1 MRCQSLAEEVC
12 VDARPVG
19 AGRARQNA
27 IYRAGAFGR
36 RPKVPTDPTALEGAA
51 RRSMSGDA
59 WAYVAGGAGDGAT
72 LRANRA
78 AYERWQIVP
87 RVLRDV
93 SHRDLSVS
101 LFGRSLPTPL
111 LVAPIGAAGLV
122 RRHADVLIGRAA
134 AAVGVPYILSSQ
146 GSSPMEETAAA
157 MGSSPRWYQ
166 LYWSTDEALVDSFIR
181 RAEGMG
187 AEALV
192 VTLDTTML
200 GWRPQDLDRG
210 SLPFARG
217 IGIAQYTSDPRFKEL
232 VRERVADGGAGGDI
246 AGPRPRVT
254 AGAVRTLATMARETP
269 GRFVVNLRS
278 PLPRAAA
285 ETFMAIY
292 SKPSLTWSD
301 IATLSSRTTLPVV
314 LKGILHPDDAIRA
327 RDLAVAAVMVSNH
340 GGRQVDGAVGSLDA
354 LVDVVA
360 ALGGAGSTTIPV
372 LLDSGVRSGADV
384 VKALALGAAAVAVGR
399 PHVYGLA
406 LDGAAGV
413 QAVLENLLA
422 EVDLTLG
429 LSGLSSVA
437 ELDPTILRRA

>member
-1 MRCQSLAEEVC
+1 M
-12 VDARPVG
+12 DTRPVG
-19 AGRARQNA
+19 AGRARQDV
-27 IYRAGAFGR
+27 IYRAGALGR

-59 WAYVAGGAGDGAT
+59 WSYVAGGAGDGAT
-72 LRANRA
+72 IRSNRA

-101 LFGRSLPTPL
+101 LFGRRLPTPL

-122 RRHADVLIGRAA
+122 RRHADVLIGRGA

-146 GSSPMEETAAA
+146 GSSPMEETTAE

-181 RAEGMG
+181 RAEGIG
-187 AEALV
+187 ADALV

-217 IGIAQYTSDPRFKEL
+217 IGIAQYTSDPRFMEL
-232 VRERVADGGAGGDI
+232 VRERVTAGAAGAAGGH
-246 AGPRPRVT
+246 ASGPRPRIT

-269 GRFVVNLRS
+269 GRFVDNLRS

-327 RDLAVAAVMVSNH
+327 RDLGVAAVMVSNH
-340 GGRQVDGAVGSLDA
+340 GGRQVDGAVASLDA

-360 ALGGAGSTTIPV
+360 ALGGAGSTPVPTSIPV
-372 LLDSGVRSGADV
+372 VLDGGVRSGADV
-384 VKALALGAAAVAVGR
+384 VKALALGATAVTVGR
-399 PHVYGLA
+399 PHIYGLA

-413 QAVLENLLA
+413 QAVLENILA
-422 EVDLTLG
+422 EVDLTLA
-429 LSGLSSVA
+429 LSGLTAVS
-437 ELDPTILRRA
+437 ELGPGLLRRV